1 MIVKIRA
8 IVVACFMS
16 GVVFVGV
23 NSEQRFI
30 ETPPSYQ
37 EVSSGEDVKLV
48 CKVQDKKG
56 QCIWQKDRKPV
67 GMHPDKYEW
76 ANGRGGGGGGDA
88 DCTLLIRRAS
98 LDFDDGLWECQV
110 TPGDFTRQDAL
121 TSLASRLLVRVKPRK
136 PSLEYGGTIM
146 TGAITLREGQE
157 VTISCVSRYGNPPAL
172 IKWFIGGDEVE
183 PLREQTNATEVDSP
197 KTWAAH
203 SLLRVKGAR
212 ENHGLPIRCLSLH
225 SSSPLPAIAESRLDI
240 HYSPEVH
247 TETSPRLLTSALED
261 SASFMSI
268 KCIADANPPAAIR
281 WYKDSVPLTR
291 SNSIDSFGQNLTNRN
306 GTMSGS
312 EIRFEPVKQTDT
324 GLYTCKGINVIG
336 ESSPANYRLD
346 IQYGPRMRINDRM
359 NKTRGDVEV
368 TALLASTVDPFECDD
383 FDANPPARYRW
394 VHLRG
399 GVPQTID
406 NSVHGETGSRRLSL
420 KNVIWSNEGEY
431 RCVAFNII
439 NSVRREMSSDTR
451 FILHVSGPPEIQ
463 TRRYNHNNDDDN
475 DRLSDNMSMDE
486 SIAWVGDSFHILKSK
501 FCSRPPPRLIAWQWG
516 SSHIRSGESIEP
528 KYEALPLEPIKE
540 SNETTNCYYAKLE
553 IRDLQREDSRVY
565 NLLIESEKGRDTTS
579 LKLIVRDPMEIK
591 IIAIAGGIGLLLLFV
606 IIGLVFYA
614 ILKARHRKYQKKRA
628 EEEDENSIA
637 ADAFYTTTP
646 SINRQKTTASPAS
659 KVYVRKSP
667 SEGGLAVMY
676 DYNQIVK
683 HSRTLSPEAL
693 KIRRAPAVLQPPTIV

>member
-1 MIVKIRA
+1 MIIIMSRVNGLICLMLGV
-8 IVVACFMS
+8 IV
-16 GVVFVGV
+16 VGV

-76 ANGRGGGGGGDA
+76 ANGRGGGGNGDA

-121 TSLASRLLVRVKPRK
+121 TSLPSRLLVRVKPRK
-136 PSLEYGGTIM
+136 PSLEYGGTIL
-146 TGAITLREGQE
+146 TGALTLREGQE

-203 SLLRVKGAR
+203 SLMRVKGDR
-212 ENHGLPIRCLSLH
+212 ENHGLPVRCLSLH
-225 SSSPLPAIAESRLDI
+225 SSSPLPAIAECRLDI
-240 HYSPEVH
+240 HYAPEVH
-247 TETSPRLLTSALED
+247 IETSPRLLTSALED

-268 KCIADANPPAAIR
+268 KCLADANPPAAIR
-281 WYKDSVPLTR
+281 WYRDSIALTR
-291 SNSIDSFGQNLTNRN
+291 SNSIESIGQNLTHRN

-312 EIRFEPVKQTDT
+312 EIRFEPVKQTDA
-324 GLYTCKGINVIG
+324 GLYTCRGINVIG

-346 IQYGPRMRINDRM
+346 VQYGPRMRINGRT
-359 NKTRGDVEV
+359 NNTAGEIEV
-368 TALLASTVDPFECDD
+368 TAMLASTVDPFECDD

-439 NSVRREMSSDTR
+439 NGVRREMSSDTR

-463 TRRYNHNNDDDN
+463 TRSYSNDNNI
-475 DRLSDNMSMDE
+475 DRLSDDMSIDE
-486 SIAWVGDSFHILKSK
+486 SIGWVGDPFHILKSR

-540 SNETTNCYYAKLE
+540 NNETTNCYYAKLE
-553 IRDLQREDSRVY
+553 IRDLQKEDSRVY
-565 NLLIESEKGRDTTS
+565 NLMIESEKGRDTTS
-579 LKLIVRDPMEIK
+579 LKLTVRDPMEIK
-591 IIAIAGGIGLLLLFV
+591 IIAIAGGIGLLLLFL
-606 IIGLVFYA
+606 IIGLVFYS
-614 ILKARHRKYQKKRA
+614 ILKARHRRYQKKKA
-628 EEEDENSIA
+628 EEEEEGSIA

-693 KIRRAPAVLQPPTIV
+693 KVRRAPAVLQPPTIV